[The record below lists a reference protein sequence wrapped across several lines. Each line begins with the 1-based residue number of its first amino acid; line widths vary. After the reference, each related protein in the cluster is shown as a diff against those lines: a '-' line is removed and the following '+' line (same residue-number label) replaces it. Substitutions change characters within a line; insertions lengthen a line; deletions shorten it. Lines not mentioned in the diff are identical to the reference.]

1 MQGRVGLDLARHHL
15 PDLVLLDRH
24 LPDIPGEEVFR
35 LLAEDPRTRAIP
47 VVMLSADAILTGV
60 QRLLDAG
67 VRAYLTK
74 PLDVR
79 RLLDVIDETLE
90 ARDRP

>member
-1 MQGRVGLDLARHHL
+1 
-15 PDLVLLDRH
+15 
-24 LPDIPGEEVFR
+24 
-35 LLAEDPRTRAIP
+35 
-47 VVMLSADAILTGV
+47 MLSADAILTGV

-90 ARDRP
+90 ARDRRP